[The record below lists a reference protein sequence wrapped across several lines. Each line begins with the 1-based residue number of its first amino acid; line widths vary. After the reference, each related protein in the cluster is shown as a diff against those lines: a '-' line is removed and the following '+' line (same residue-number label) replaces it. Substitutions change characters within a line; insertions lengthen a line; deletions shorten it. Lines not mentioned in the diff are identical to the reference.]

1 MTAMKEPRLKSILT
15 PVPNV
20 KSHSAD
26 SSTSP
31 VLLAAA
37 NAKNATNVRI
47 FASTKQAA
55 RKKKYISI
63 VTSARQHVQKRQSR

>member
-1 MTAMKEPRLKSILT
+1 MTAMKKIRRRSVLT
-15 PVPNV
+15 PVPNA
-20 KSHSAD
+20 KSHSAG
-26 SSTSP
+26 SSTNP

-55 RKKKYISI
+55 RKKQYISM
-63 VTSARQHVQKRQSR
+63 VTSARQHVQKKQSR